1 MCSTMDL
8 PFKKIIPSFLPF
20 ATEAG
25 AWLRIQQLETEIEQ
39 IRNLMLDCAQAF
51 RQVIAEPREIYLTV
65 QQVRSLTVYIRWRR
79 KGARGRQGY
88 LLLDSKAG
96 KAFLLRQSEAVRQC
110 YRRFDRWALDL
121 NLAHSLRLNEIR
133 RLKTYLQHTAR
144 RHEMTE

>member
-1 MCSTMDL
+1 MCSTMYL
-8 PFKKIIPSFLPF
+8 PFKQIIPSFLPF
-20 ATEAG
+20 TTEAG
-25 AWLRIQQLETEIEQ
+25 AWRRIQQLETENEQ
-39 IRNLMLDCAQAF
+39 IRNLMLECAQAF

-79 KGARGRQGY
+79 KGVRGRQGY
-88 LLLDSKAG
+88 LLLDSEAG

-133 RLKTYLQHTAR
+133 RLKTYLQHIAGR
-144 RHEMTE
+144 QEMAE